1 MMYHTCKNL
10 LRFTIRACER
20 RLSVTDSTLTGKMVK
35 RLLNGLATGLFLI
48 VFLYFG
54 STNMLRQYL
63 ITSDYLSGLQKARVE
78 EFQAYVDR
86 HALAAT
92 DSVALRTWATERNI
106 RKFTVSR
113 ENWLLFDLSQ
123 ASDIYPGGRET
134 GRYAWQFYHT
144 VTFADGDGYIY
155 LDEGETDTYY
165 YLLSAISTLSGFA
178 ACLYVFISGMQKDV
192 ATIRRLK
199 EEVDVIS
206 HGNLS
211 GTVTIQGTDELAR
224 LAYGLERMRRSLL
237 EKEQTE
243 AELRAAQEKLVLG
256 MSHDL
261 RTPLTGLMTY
271 MEILRKLEQNNGP
284 GEEYVRKAYDKVLQ
298 IRHLSDQM
306 FEYFLISSH
315 KQITPEPPE
324 EIRSAF
330 GDYLSE
336 MCALLECEG
345 FVIHTEDLVWN
356 SVFVQVHTGYMGRI
370 VDNIFSNLE
379 KYADR
384 ARRIRIEI
392 LYETDRTGIAIQNH
406 RLSGRVH
413 ERGTGIGVRNITRM
427 MEQMGGTVQVEQ
439 TEDTYQITLY
449 FPCVARDSDTTS
461 ENGR

>member
-1 MMYHTCKNL
+1 MYHTCKNL

-35 RLLNGLATGLFLI
+35 RLLSGLATGLFLI

-178 ACLYVFISGMQKDV
+178 A
-192 ATIRRLK
+192 
-199 EEVDVIS
+199 
-206 HGNLS
+206 
-211 GTVTIQGTDELAR
+211 
-224 LAYGLERMRRSLL
+224 
-237 EKEQTE
+237 
-243 AELRAAQEKLVLG
+243 
-256 MSHDL
+256 
-261 RTPLTGLMTY
+261 
-271 MEILRKLEQNNGP
+271 
-284 GEEYVRKAYDKVLQ
+284 
-298 IRHLSDQM
+298 
-306 FEYFLISSH
+306 
-315 KQITPEPPE
+315 
-324 EIRSAF
+324 
-330 GDYLSE
+330 
-336 MCALLECEG
+336 
-345 FVIHTEDLVWN
+345 
-356 SVFVQVHTGYMGRI
+356 
-370 VDNIFSNLE
+370 
-379 KYADR
+379 
-384 ARRIRIEI
+384 
-392 LYETDRTGIAIQNH
+392 
-406 RLSGRVH
+406 
-413 ERGTGIGVRNITRM
+413 
-427 MEQMGGTVQVEQ
+427 
-439 TEDTYQITLY
+439 
-449 FPCVARDSDTTS
+449 
-461 ENGR
+461 